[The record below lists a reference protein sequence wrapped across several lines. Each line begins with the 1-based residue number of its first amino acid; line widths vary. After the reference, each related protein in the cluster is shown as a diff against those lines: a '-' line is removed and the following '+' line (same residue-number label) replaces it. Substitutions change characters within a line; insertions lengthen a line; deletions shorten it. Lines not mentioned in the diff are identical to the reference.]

1 MNFMGTLQAENMS
14 LVWVNLLLFFEQPI
28 FGKKLSLLGRKIE
41 QLAISSIHVPVN
53 HKDPADA
60 KLILQKK
67 TDKGINEEN
76 KSGKRRK
83 REDQGRVKEQGS
95 KGIQN

>member
-1 MNFMGTLQAENMS
+1 M
-14 LVWVNLLLFFEQPI
+14 
-28 FGKKLSLLGRKIE
+28 
-41 QLAISSIHVPVN
+41 N

-83 REDQGRVKEQGS
+83 RKDQGTVKE
-95 KGIQN
+95 